1 MKKIRRIA
9 VFGLSVI
16 VGGYFLPA
24 CDSNSGE
31 LEKGELSANR
41 LIEIP
46 ASSEVNVEVG
56 ALPVMAF
63 GESVFDFGEIES
75 GEIVEHT
82 YIFKNTGEGP
92 LLISNATA
100 SCGCT
105 VPSWPKD
112 PIEANSEGEIKVRF
126 DSKGKSG
133 NQNKTVTIISN
144 TQPNKTTLTLKGFVK
159 SPVKEEE
166 TNS

>member
-1 MKKIRRIA
+1 
-9 VFGLSVI
+9 
-16 VGGYFLPA
+16 
-24 CDSNSGE
+24 
-31 LEKGELSANR
+31 

-46 ASSEVNVEVG
+46 ASADVNVEVG
-56 ALPVMAF
+56 PLPVMDF
-63 GESVFDFGEIES
+63 SESVFDFGEVES
-75 GEIVEHT
+75 GDVVEHT
-82 YIFKNTGEGP
+82 YLFKNTGEGP

-112 PIEANSEGEIKVRF
+112 PIEAGADGEIKVRF

-133 NQNKTVTIISN
+133 IQSKTVTIISN
-144 TQPNKTTLTLKGFVK
+144 TQPNKTTLTLKGMVK
-159 SPVKEEE
+159 TPVKEEE